1 MAQFGKASNTK
12 GKPSYVY
19 AIIGVALVLFL
30 FGIVGWFFLNIRK
43 TGDYFKENIQVH
55 AYLNRDAQKRVIDSA
70 TVFIQNMSAIKSVE
84 YITKEKAVKIYEAE
98 NDTIW
103 KSFITANPL
112 PESIDYYVKAKYV
125 EKKSLDSIAA
135 SIQENYPGLVSEF
148 QFPQAIVTGVSNFA
162 RNLVI
167 GFLIAAILLTILVI
181 FSIDNT
187 IRLAMYSNRFLIKTM
202 QMVGATRWFIARPIN
217 IRSII
222 NGLIAACLA
231 ILLLMGFIFL
241 IEAFRPEIKVLRDNK
256 SMMLLFASIAFLGVT
271 INLLSTHRAVI
282 KYLKMKLDELY

>member
-1 MAQFGKASNTK
+1 MAQFGKASNAK

-19 AIIGVALVLFL
+19 AIVGVALVLFL

-43 TGDYFKENIQVH
+43 TGDYFKENIQVQ
-55 AYLNRDAQKRVIDSA
+55 AFLNRDAQKKVIDSA
-70 TVFIQNMSAIKSVE
+70 VVFIKGMNAIKSVE
-84 YITKEKAVKIYEAE
+84 YVTKEMAVKKYEAE

-103 KSFITANPL
+103 KSFITSNPL
-112 PESIDYYVKAKYV
+112 PESIEYYVKAKFV
-125 EKKSLDSIAA
+125 EEKSLDSIAA
-135 SIQENYPGLVSEF
+135 TISENYPGLISEF
-148 QFPQAIVTGVSNFA
+148 QFPQEIVAKVGNFA

-222 NGLIAACLA
+222 NGLIAAFLA

-241 IEAFRPEIKVLRDNK
+241 IEAFRPEIKVLRDNR
-256 SMMLLFASIAFLGVT
+256 SMMLLFASIAFLGIT

>member
-19 AIIGVALVLFL
+19 AIVGVALVLFL

-55 AYLNRDAQKRVIDSA
+55 AYLNRDAQKNVVDSA
-70 TVFIQNMSAIKSVE
+70 TAFIKNMSAIKSVE
-84 YITKEKAVKIYEAE
+84 YISKEKAIEIYEKE
-98 NDTIW
+98 TDPNW

-112 PESIDYYVKAKYV
+112 PESIDYFVKAKYV
-125 EKKSLDSIAA
+125 EKKSLDSLAA
-135 SIQENYPGLVSEF
+135 TIQENYPGLVSEF

-162 RNLVI
+162 RNLVV

-217 IRSII
+217 IRSVI
-222 NGLIAACLA
+222 NGLIAAFLA

-241 IEAFRPEIKVLRDNK
+241 IEAFRPEIKVLRDNR
-256 SMMLLFASIAFLGVT
+256 SMMLLFASIAFLGIT